1 MLEYDTVVWFCVL
14 NCGSKRL
21 VCVPAVRETWKAQ
34 QAGFVY
40 CDGNGTVQARFILCT
55 EFGQHNYVSFF
66 TKY

>member
-1 MLEYDTVVWFCVL
+1 MVLLYVL

-21 VCVPAVRETWKAQ
+21 VFVPAVRETGKA